1 MENKLDPKI
10 DELLHSLEDMTDDEL
25 QHWGIKGMRWGQ
37 RRYQNKDGS
46 LTPAGRKRYTN
57 PDGSLNEKGKK
68 YIAKEK
74 ERLEAEKK
82 TIARQKRTNA
92 KFDQLEKMREENESL
107 KNGKSKK
114 SEDSDE
120 DAPQTP
126 KKKSTSELTDKELQ
140 DKVNRLRNE
149 EAYRDLSK
157 RLGSDG
163 AKSELDMKI
172 SEMEKQKHYLQLQK
186 DINSLTPK
194 KVSKGKQFVSSI
206 MSKVVGPAAAEVGKK
221 ALTGYLEKTVS
232 KKLGLS
238 DDNSVEKRMEK
249 QNKEYQARQTK
260 ANALKAEAVL
270 AKYLKD
276 NFNGDSPKP
285 DASTQSK
292 VDSILKYLDREGKT
306 LDDYFPDVE

>member
-1 MENKLDPKI
+1 MENKLEV
-10 DELLHSLEDMTDDEL
+10 DEFIHSLGNLTDDEL

-68 YIAKEK
+68 YVAKEK

-82 TIARQKRTNA
+82 VISRQKRTNA
-92 KFDQLEKMREENESL
+92 KFDQLDKMRKENESL
-107 KNGKSKK
+107 KNGKTKT
-114 SEDSDE
+114 EDE
-120 DAPQTP
+120 DDASQTP
-126 KKKSTSELTDKELQ
+126 KKKTTSELTDKELQ

-186 DINSLTPK
+186 DIDSLTPK
-194 KVSKGKQFVSSI
+194 KVSKGKEFLSSV
-206 MSKVVGPAAAEVGKK
+206 MNKVIGPAAAEVGKK

-238 DDNSVEKRMEK
+238 DDNSAEKRMEK

-276 NFNGDSPKP
+276 NFDGSAPKH